1 VTPPSPLALG
11 VLLPIAAGLLAA
23 AFGRRGAW
31 VVGLFGAAGTLA
43 TALWLA
49 QRVLQAGV
57 QRYAVS
63 GWAAP
68 LGIEL
73 RADGVGAA
81 MLLLNAVVGV
91 AVSLYALLYWSRQAS
106 PGGGR
111 GWLEADSF
119 WPLWFLLWGAM
130 NALYLSADL
139 FNLYVTLELMTLAAV
154 GLVILAGSAV
164 SLAAGMRYLLMALTG
179 SLLYL
184 FGVALLYARYGTL
197 ALEALPS
204 LLVAGAATWVALA
217 LMTAGLLVK
226 AALWPFHVWLPPAHA
241 SAAAPVSAL
250 LSALVVK
257 APFYLVLRL
266 WFEVFPELL
275 PPLAWQGLGVLGAVA
290 IVWGSL
296 RAVRQT
302 QLKRLIAYST
312 VAQLG
317 YLFLGFPLGVPA
329 AGLMH
334 AFAHALAKAA
344 LFMVAG
350 AFTLLRGGGT
360 LGELAGAARQ
370 RPLSALALLLGI
382 WTLLGLP
389 PSAGYLSKELL
400 LTAALASDQAWWV
413 WVLRV
418 GPLLA
423 ALYLALALRPLVARR
438 AEEAVQRAPGQVTKR
453 MELVPLGLALLAALF
468 GTLPYGALLRFFEVR
483 G

>member
-1 VTPPSPLALG
+1 MTPPSPLALG
-11 VLLPIAAGLLAA
+11 VLVPVVAGLLAA
-23 AFGRRGAW
+23 AFGRRGAS
-31 VVGLFGAAGTLA
+31 VIGLLGAAGVLA
-43 TALWLA
+43 TALALA
-49 QRVLQAGV
+49 QRVLQGGV

-73 RADGVGAA
+73 RADGLSAA
-81 MLLLNAVVGV
+81 MLLLNAVVGT
-91 AVSLYALLYWSRQAS
+91 AVSLYALLYWSHRGSA
-106 PGGGR
+106 GGAR

-119 WPLWFLLWGAM
+119 WPLWLLLWGAM

-154 GLVILAGSAV
+154 GLVILTGSAV

-179 SLLYL
+179 SLFYL

-197 ALEALPS
+197 AMEALPP
-204 LLVAGAATWVALA
+204 LLVPGAATWVALA
-217 LMTAGLLVK
+217 LMTVGLLVK

-266 WFEVFPELL
+266 WFGVFPEHL
-275 PPLAWQGLGVLGAVA
+275 PALAWQVLGALGAVA
-290 IVWGSL
+290 ILWGSL
-296 RAVRQT
+296 RAIRQT

-317 YLFLGFPLGVPA
+317 YLFLGFPLGAPT

-334 AFAHALAKAA
+334 VLAHALAKAA

-350 AFTLLRGGGT
+350 ALTLLRGGTT
-360 LGELAGAARQ
+360 LAELAGAARQ

-400 LTAALASDQAWWV
+400 LAAALASDQAWWG
-413 WVLRV
+413 WVLRA
-418 GPLLA
+418 GSLLA
-423 ALYLALALRPLVARR
+423 AVYLALALRPLVGRR
-438 AEEAVQRAPGQVTKR
+438 AGGGGATDGARAEAPGADPAGARAPR
-453 MELVPLGLALLAALF
+453 RPLRDAALRCAAALF
-468 GTLPYGALLRFFEVR
+468 
-483 G
+483 